1 MNWQDNKPDF
11 ERLMKLYGSDVYRMS
26 VLRLQDAEE
35 AKDVFQTVFMR
46 LYCCNK
52 DFESDDH
59 IRRWLLKVTVNE
71 CINIHKSAWKRHV
84 TSASGSIDE
93 RIETADAKYGNTC
106 SEYDNYSNDQ
116 SGIWDAVSSLPPKY
130 RDVIFLYYYEE
141 LSTAEIAG
149 ILGIMQ
155 TGVRSRLKRARD
167 ILKKEADNYEF

>member
-84 TSASGSIDE
+84 MSASGS
-93 RIETADAKYGNTC
+93 TADRIDAADTTYGNPC
-106 SEYDNYSNDQ
+106 SEYNNYSNDRT
-116 SGIWDAVSSLPPKY
+116 GIWDAVSSLPPKY

>member
-52 DFESDDH
+52 DFESDGH

-71 CINIHKSAWKRHV
+71 CTNIHKSAWKRHV
-84 TSASGSIDE
+84 TSASNSIDDL
-93 RIETADAKYGNTC
+93 IEAADTKYRNTC
-106 SEYDNYSNDQ
+106 SKYDNCCNDQ

-130 RDVIFLYYYEE
+130 RDVIFLYYHEE

-167 ILKKEADNYEF
+167 ILKKEADNYDF

>member
-52 DFESDDH
+52 DFESDGH
-59 IRRWLLKVTVNE
+59 ICRWLLKVTVNE

-84 TSASGSIDE
+84 TSASDSIDE
-93 RIETADAKYGNTC
+93 RQETADAKYGNTC
-106 SEYDNYSNDQ
+106 SEYDNYNNDQ